1 MSTFLQEKVFYSV
14 LTSKL
19 RKNPPEMSVLRTK
32 GEKHLI
38 GTEGGG
44 VSAPKRE
51 TCRKNSHCCTDSS
64 FEMSVKRDLGQECVG
79 KK

>member
-1 MSTFLQEKVFYSV
+1 
-14 LTSKL
+14 
-19 RKNPPEMSVLRTK
+19 MSVLRTK

-51 TCRKNSHCCTDSS
+51 TCRKSSLCCTDSS
-64 FEMSVKRDLGQECVG
+64 FEMSGKRDLGQECVG